1 MGITTKV
8 TSSGS
13 SMSTLLIAIVVICAI
28 VYGFLEFK
36 KIHMRLKQLEMSMTS
51 VMNDSKPELPPRR
64 SNESDQPAVRS
75 TTTATTT
82 DTTTPAT
89 TATTKTDTTTDTT
102 DTTTTKSPIV
112 MKDVSKQSTSTP
124 NAVPKQESMFVME
137 TGTPNTMFMTSF
149 INQLDT
155 DPLLQVMV
163 DGKGQ
168 VDDVIDVEE
177 TTIEEINDSDEV
189 QDKTTDSLIEEVS
202 KEDNTV
208 DTVDTVDSVVESA
221 VESVTA
227 VESITDTIEEVTG
240 KEVDIDDPVKEDG
253 DDDDEDDDDDGPNPI
268 QSVLDTMM
276 ISSGTPV
283 DLIDRLIENP
293 DHSLYTLS
301 ELKQELT
308 KYNLPTSGN
317 KTKLIDRLVSYKK

>member
-75 TTTATTT
+75 TTTADTTNTTT
-82 DTTTPAT
+82 TTT
-89 TATTKTDTTTDTT
+89 TKAT
-102 DTTTTKSPIV
+102 DTTTTDTKTEKQPIV
-112 MKDVSKQSTSTP
+112 TKDVSKQSTSTL

-168 VDDVIDVEE
+168 VDDVIDAVEE

-189 QDKTTDSLIEEVS
+189 QDKTTNSLVEEVS

-208 DTVDTVDSVVESA
+208 DSVVESA
-221 VESVTA
+221 VEPVTA
-227 VESITDTIEEVTG
+227 VESVTDTIEEVTG
-240 KEVDIDDPVKEDG
+240 KEDDIDDPVKEDG
-253 DDDDEDDDDDGPNPI
+253 DDDDDDDDDDDGANPI